1 MASSHGQSDAA
12 AGLDQNKARIPNTGR
27 ERAAKVGVVSKRL
40 KDNSRA
46 PELALRRAKEGIF
59 DTELILGRICI
70 VCGGF

>member
-1 MASSHGQSDAA
+1 MASSHGQSDTA

-27 ERAAKVGVVSKRL
+27 ERAAKVGVVSKKL

-59 DTELILGRICI
+59 GTELILGGY
-70 VCGGF
+70 VSFAGVF